1 MSSSDPVRSIGA
13 TRPAHPD
20 ALAAAVNPGP
30 SREALLRI
38 NDDYDK
44 LAAYA
49 PQIDLATWALATTQ

>member
-1 MSSSDPVRSIGA
+1 VRSIGA